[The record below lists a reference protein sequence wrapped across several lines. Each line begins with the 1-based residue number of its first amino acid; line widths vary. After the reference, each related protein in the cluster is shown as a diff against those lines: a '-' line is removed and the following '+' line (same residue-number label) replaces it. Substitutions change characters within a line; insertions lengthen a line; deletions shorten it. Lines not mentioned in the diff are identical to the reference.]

1 MNNIV
6 KKLIL
11 IFVGAFVLAW
21 AGNYP
26 SWWVLSLVG
35 LLPLFYLIYQPISSP
50 KKIFFWAWL
59 WGAIYL
65 FGIHLFA
72 FSALP
77 LDWAGIEGRWAGY
90 LLVLYS
96 NLFTVTVLGFFIGL
110 WAFCLAKFKKNNWT
124 DLVLAPFLWVLF
136 EYLRALAYSIATYGE
151 GGLIGP
157 TWSLGFLGY
166 NVAPSNFLLPLAGL
180 GGVWLLSFMVVCINL
195 IVYFIVYRIGVI
207 KDYTSVNKKNTIGL
221 LLVLSVIPLAFVVQ
235 KKGSLL
241 DINTQFFKFAIANT
255 HTPSYAHATPEIIT
269 KNLENNKQLLLKLA
283 TTSTEAPDVIFLP
296 EDSRFLEYLAST
308 NERDFIRNLFP
319 NDPEI
324 LFIDSERVPNN
335 NGSPNLRFTY
345 VNSLTGQFG
354 HSGKSFLLIH
364 GEYVPYVSKF
374 ILSLFGQSDWVRGFE
389 GIRSNQRGEYEK
401 GFDHNGLHV
410 EATACS
416 DLFLPFLYSQNV
428 DRGAGFLLNAASHS
442 LIKGSRTFYNQT
454 VNMAKVR
461 AVETNRFFVM
471 AANYT
476 PSFVLDNQGQMINH
490 SIVSEQE
497 DSFIYSD
504 VPIIEKNTF
513 YQIWY
518 RYILAVFL
526 LGILV
531 FLSSI
536 FFKR

>member
-1 MNNIV
+1 MNNFV

-11 IFVGAFVLAW
+11 IFIGAFVLAW

-26 SWWVLSLVG
+26 SWWWLSLVG
-35 LLPLFYLIYQPISSP
+35 LLPLIYIIYQPNTRP
-50 KKIFFWAWL
+50 KKIFL
-59 WGAIYL
+59 WGWFFGAVYL

-77 LDWAGIEGRWAGY
+77 LDWAGIESKWAGY

-96 NLFTVTVLGFFIGL
+96 NLFTVTVLGFFVGL
-110 WAFCLAKFKKNNWT
+110 WAFCFTKFKRGDWT
-124 DLVLAPFLWVLF
+124 DFLGAPFLWVLF

-151 GGLIGP
+151 GGLIGS

-166 NVAPSNFLLPLAGL
+166 HIAPSNFLLPLASL
-180 GGVWLLSFMVVCINL
+180 GGIWLLSFMVVSINL
-195 IVYFIVYRIGVI
+195 IIYFIICRIGVI
-207 KDYTSVNKKNTIGL
+207 RDYTWVNKKNIIGL
-221 LLVLSVIPLAFVVQ
+221 ALVLAVIPLAFIVQ
-235 KKGSLL
+235 NKISTLET
-241 DINTQFFKFAIANT
+241 NTQFLKFAVANT
-255 HTPSYAHATPEIIT
+255 YTPSYAQATPEIINT
-269 KNLENNKQLLLKLA
+269 NLENNKKLLLTLSEEFKV
-283 TTSTEAPDVIFLP
+283 APDVIFMP

-308 NERDFIRNLFP
+308 GERDFIRNLFSAQE
-319 NDPEI
+319 EI
-324 LFIDSERVPNN
+324 LFIDSERVPNQA
-335 NGSPNLRFTY
+335 GSPNLRFTY
-345 VNSLTGQFG
+345 VNSLTGQYG
-354 HSGKSFLLIH
+354 YSGKSFLLIH

-401 GFDHNGLHV
+401 GFDHDGLHV

-442 LIKGSRTFYNQT
+442 LIKGSKTFYNQT

-461 AVETNRFFVM
+461 AVETNRFFIM

-476 PSFVLDNQGQMINH
+476 PSFVLDNNGQMINH
-490 SIVSEQE
+490 SNMTDQE
-497 DSFIYSD
+497 DSFIYND
-504 VPIIEKNTF
+504 IPIIKKNTF

-518 RYILAVFL
+518 RYILGVFL
-526 LGILV
+526 LGTLAF
-531 FLSSI
+531 FLSI
-536 FFKR
+536 FLKR